1 MKRQGY
7 EDVDIA
13 ELLGISEAEV
23 RDLQQGKMSE
33 RIKRLSREAQDA
45 TPPIVLPET
54 GITHI

>member
-1 MKRQGY
+1 MKNLGY

-33 RIKRLSREAQDA
+33 RIKKLSQAAADA
-45 TPPIVLPET
+45 TPPIVLP
-54 GITHI
+54 